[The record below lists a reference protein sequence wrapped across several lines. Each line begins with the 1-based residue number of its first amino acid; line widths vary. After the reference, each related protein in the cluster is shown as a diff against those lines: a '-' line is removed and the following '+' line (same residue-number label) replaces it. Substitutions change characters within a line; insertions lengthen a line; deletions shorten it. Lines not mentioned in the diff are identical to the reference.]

1 MATTKVQTFPGDVEV
16 TSNLAVNTNT
26 LYVDAI
32 NEKVGI
38 NTVTPSSNLQVVG
51 KVSISDDL
59 TVGEYSN
66 LVVDVSENRVRFDS
80 SLNTYNLEIK
90 PDKDITGIVGKAR
103 FGFIDNDVDC
113 ASFGHIDNT
122 GTNQWAFFCNSVG
135 TTIINTRNRHEIRSG
150 TAIKATITGTNFS
163 TAKMAIN
170 TDSDASYAMHVNGLA
185 KQDLPSGHGYYTY
198 TNYRATIGERIRWD
212 SGVIPNDDRNNII
225 TFDGTNDGWVAPV
238 SGLYEIMGTVTTYQQ
253 STSSRGY
260 DIHVMVNEALL
271 ERGTT
276 NYHVFSVNGSTY
288 RNTNTYAKHNF
299 NYMVQLNANDRVNIF
314 TENAE
319 VTGIFYYTNMSV
331 ILINPS

>member
-103 FGFIDNDVDC
+103 FGYIDNDVDC
-113 ASFGHIDNT
+113 ASFAHIDNT
-122 GTNQWAFFCNSVG
+122 GTNQWALLCNSAG

-150 TAIKATITGTNFS
+150 TAIKATITGTNLS

-170 TDSDASYAMHVNGLA
+170 TDSGASYAMHVYGLA
-185 KQDLPSGHGYYTY
+185 KQDLPSGHGYYSDSKPLY
-198 TNYRATIGERIRWD
+198 PTIGERIQWD

-225 TFDGTNDGWVAPV
+225 TFDDTNDGWVAPV

-260 DIHVMVNEALL
+260 DINVTVNEAFL
-271 ERGTT
+271 ERGAGT
-276 NYHVFSVNGSTY
+276 VFSVNGSRY

-319 VTGIFYYTNMSV
+319 VTGIFYSTNMSV
-331 ILINPS
+331 ILINPD

>member
-103 FGFIDNDVDC
+103 FGFIDGDVDY

-122 GTNQWAFFCNSVG
+122 GINQWALMCTPGG

-170 TDSDASYAMHVNGLA
+170 TDSGASYAMHVNGLA
-185 KQDLPSGHGYYTY
+185 KQDLPSGHGYYSDSKPL
-198 TNYRATIGERIRWD
+198 RPTIGERIQWD

-260 DIHVMVNEALL
+260 ETWVTVNEALL
-271 ERGTT
+271 ERSGINFVT
-276 NYHVFSVNGSTY
+276 SLNGSTY

-299 NYMVQLNANDRVNIF
+299 NYMVELNANDRVNII

-319 VTGIFYYTNMSV
+319 VTGIFYSTNMSV
-331 ILINPS
+331 ILINPN

>member
-103 FGFIDNDVDC
+103 FGYIDNDVDC
-113 ASFGHIDNT
+113 ASFAHIDNT
-122 GTNQWAFFCNSVG
+122 GTNQWALLCNSAG

-150 TAIKATITGTNFS
+150 TAIKATITGTNLS

-170 TDSDASYAMHVNGLA
+170 TDSGASYAMHVDGLA
-185 KQDLPSGHGYYTY
+185 KQDLPSGHSYFTSPN
-198 TNYRATIGERIRWD
+198 TRSALGERIQWD

-260 DIHVMVNEALL
+260 ENWVTVNEVNL
-271 ERGTT
+271 ERSGISFV
-276 NYHVFSVNGSTY
+276 NSINGSTY

-299 NYMVQLNANDRVNIF
+299 NYMVQLNANDRVNIL

-319 VTGIFYYTNMSV
+319 VSGIFDYTNMSV
-331 ILINPS
+331 ILINPD